1 MQSKSEKTGC
11 SYTMGARM
19 NNSMT
24 SEKSHMKED
33 FNFEIPPEAPVFE
46 PTEEEFL
53 DPLAYIN
60 KIRPTAEKSGICKIK
75 PPPVSFF
82 LLYKIIL
89 ILIVFAYK
97 LHMEYVALKTIVFVS
112 IAICSFVI
120 IFRTGNLLLQWM

>member
-53 DPLAYIN
+53 DRSLYYHHHN
-60 KIRPTAEKSGICKIK
+60 HGKKKEKNLQST
-75 PPPVSFF
+75 VHFLFSVRNFF
-82 LLYKIIL
+82 
-89 ILIVFAYK
+89 
-97 LHMEYVALKTIVFVS
+97 
-112 IAICSFVI
+112 C
-120 IFRTGNLLLQWM
+120 